1 MVHNTKQKKS
11 VCTPAV
17 DRALDVIELMASSKG
32 DLSLSEIIKRVSI
45 PRQSLIRILNTLC
58 YRGIVDKTD
67 QRGFYRLGMKLLYLG
82 HRIQDKIKLRSV
94 ALPFMHELADNTA
107 KTIELSTLDR
117 DQLILI
123 EQIEEGSEEVR
134 LYSRI
139 GSVYPYFH
147 ALAAGKIYLAHM
159 DPEKRQTVLDKIGLP
174 AVTEHTIT
182 ERSKLEEELLS
193 IQEDGY
199 AFEDQELRKGV
210 RRIVAPIY
218 NFRNNLAGCIGIA
231 ATLFSFELED
241 RARLGRI
248 VIKTANRI
256 SYRMGKK
263 E

>member
-1 MVHNTKQKKS
+1 MKQNKS
-11 VCTPAV
+11 AYAPAV
-17 DRALDVIELMASSKG
+17 DRALDVIEFMASSKG
-32 DLSLSEIIKRVSI
+32 DLSLSEIIKMVNI

-58 YRGIVDKTD
+58 DRGIVDKTD

-82 HRIQDKIKLRSV
+82 HRIQDKIELRSV
-94 ALPFMHELADNTA
+94 ALPFMHELAEKTA

-123 EQIEEGSEEVR
+123 EQIEEGSEGVR

-147 ALAAGKIYLAHM
+147 ALAVGKIYLAHM
-159 DPEKRQTVLDKIGLP
+159 DPEKRQKVLDKIGLP

-182 ERSKLEEELLS
+182 EMSKLEEELLRV
-193 IQEDGY
+193 QEDGY

-210 RRIVAPIY
+210 RRVVAPICD
-218 NFRNNLAGCIGIA
+218 FRNDLAGCIGIA

-241 RARLGRI
+241 RDRLGQMA
-248 VIKTANRI
+248 VETASKI
-256 SYRMGKK
+256 SRAIGRR